1 MPLWFRA
8 SIKNQFDADFEPAS
22 PTRDSGFEAVRV
34 IPENPLMPEETDR
47 LDEVNVLRPLCA
59 ASALATVLA
68 VIAPVVQPIGPGREI
83 LRTQYKS
90 RWQPLSG
97 LRTMQDYHP
106 GQAHPQF
113 AVLP

>member
-68 VIAPVVQPIGPGREI
+68 VIAPRSAANWP
-83 LRTQYKS
+83 RT
-90 RWQPLSG
+90 RN
-97 LRTMQDYHP
+97 TTDTI
-106 GQAHPQF
+106 
-113 AVLP
+113 